1 MSATLHRRE
10 VMREL
15 LKGRRPDLLVVA
27 GLGSTAWD
35 LAACSDSPLDFP
47 LWGSMGAAA
56 MIGLGLALAQPEKP
70 VVVFTGDGEQLM
82 GLGGLAAIAVQRPSN
97 LSIVVMDNELYG
109 ETGRQKTHTAH
120 GVKLDQVALACGF
133 PRAILVQ
140 QMNEVSALR
149 EVLYAGQGPLL
160 AAIKVALT
168 PDPMTLPPRDGPY
181 LKNRFRKA
189 LLGEGAVME

>member
-1 MSATLHRRE
+1 MSGTLQRRE

-15 LKGRRPDLLVVA
+15 LKDRHPDLLVVA

-35 LAACSDSPLDFP
+35 LADCSDSSLDFP
-47 LWGSMGAAA
+47 LWGAMGGAA
-56 MIGLGLALAQPEKP
+56 MIGLGLALAQPEKT

-82 GLGGLAAIAVQRPSN
+82 GLGSLATIAVQQPKN

-120 GVKLDQVALACGF
+120 GVKLEQVALACGF
-133 PRAILVQ
+133 PRTILVQ
-140 QMNEVSALR
+140 EMSGVPSLR
-149 EVLYAGQGPLL
+149 EALYSRQGPLL
-160 AAIKVALT
+160 AVIKIALT